1 MTSCLQPALQ
11 LVVVGVVEMFI
22 TDESEIFFFLVVFI
36 STCLVTVTP
45 QCILFSEMVKKDS
58 KVKLQIGDTL

>member
-1 MTSCLQPALQ
+1 MQMTSTLKRFDGSTETERA
-11 LVVVGVVEMFI
+11 VN
-22 TDESEIFFFLVVFI
+22 FFFDFLVVFI